1 MLPWWNPKNKILCHI
16 DIFFQSSAMINYMK
30 MSFLAEAL
38 KKTGFKQLTAYI
50 PTGRKREGLF
60 HSE

>member
-1 MLPWWNPKNKILCHI
+1 MLLWWNPKKKLLCHI
-16 DIFFQSSAMINYMK
+16 DIFFQSSAMIN
-30 MSFLAEAL
+30 FLAEAL

-50 PTGRKREGLF
+50 PTGRKGEGLF